1 MGDINQVIKSSKAL
15 QFLTGYES
23 KVNKTYYQ
31 SSVLSRDIQYILH
44 VHVHYYDCFFI
55 MVCFSCCCFF

>member
-23 KVNKTYYQ
+23 KVNKTYYL
-31 SSVLSRDIQYILH
+31 SSVVSRDIQYTTSICTLLL
-44 VHVHYYDCFFI
+44 VFFCNG
-55 MVCFSCCCFF
+55 MF